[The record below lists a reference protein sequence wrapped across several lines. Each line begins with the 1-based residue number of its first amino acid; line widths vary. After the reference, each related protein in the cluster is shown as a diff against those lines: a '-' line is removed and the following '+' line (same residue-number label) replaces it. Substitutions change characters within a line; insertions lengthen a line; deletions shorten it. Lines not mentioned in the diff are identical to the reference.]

1 MESLVKS
8 LLGKGQ
14 EHVYETMQTMIEDAE
29 KARSMEI
36 ELQESKMMLENL
48 KDVNEQNK
56 KKVRDLKDD
65 LDYERGINEELVDE
79 LKGKDDEI
87 DHLKKCVKNRD
98 DISTSLDDMFKEKL
112 DEIRN
117 LRENCDSLAKQV
129 GKEIIIEKK
138 LEIQNKVIHELKSNL
153 KEAKDTKRA
162 EPIEDIEKLLLDIK
176 HLEEEN
182 QAKVK
187 QLEDFQNENEIIKEK
202 LCSLEERNNA
212 LADDGIF
219 LSEELSLESNIVSTF
234 ECKICKKGFATK
246 DHMKTHARIEHKET
260 AKKLMEVK
268 ADQLKAQIDLQKL
281 SLTENLLQ
289 LNVTESAEE
298 NMCNCKGKCKII
310 HKIYNWRVKFG
321 HKLHSKFLN
330 LNVLEKKA
338 EVEKEP
344 SQFQCKNC
352 DKSFGN
358 TDELKKHSK
367 TLHCIET
374 SFANPW
380 GLNFLTVRRLQ

>member
-1 MESLVKS
+1 MKS

-162 EPIEDIEKLLLDIK
+162 EPIEEIEKLLLDIK

-187 QLEDFQNENEIIKEK
+187 QLEDFQMENQMMKDNH
-202 LCSLEERNNA
+202 LFLEAKHIELIRNVKKSDEA
-212 LADDGIF
+212 IYVG
-219 LSEELSLESNIVSTF
+219 EELTMLAKTF
-234 ECKICKKGFATK
+234 DCQNC
-246 DHMKTHARIEHKET
+246 
-260 AKKLMEVK
+260 AKV
-268 ADQLKAQIDLQKL
+268 
-281 SLTENLLQ
+281 
-289 LNVTESAEE
+289 
-298 NMCNCKGKCKII
+298 
-310 HKIYNWRVKFG
+310 
-321 HKLHSKFLN
+321 
-330 LNVLEKKA
+330 
-338 EVEKEP
+338 
-344 SQFQCKNC
+344 
-352 DKSFGN
+352 
-358 TDELKKHSK
+358 
-367 TLHCIET
+367 
-374 SFANPW
+374 
-380 GLNFLTVRRLQ
+380 FLTRRA